1 MACFSD
7 LPYANWS
14 YQLLITLNNAVVE
27 GEGPVS
33 LGCYAAMNSSEQAY
47 QFYKVL
53 NQLMRTAQSIL
64 TQNCFVQLT
73 DAQQWGALN
82 DALAD
87 PSSRRQTTMSRSTET
102 RTGNA
107 EGHNRDPNGRTVNPQ
122 SNYR

>member
-7 LPYANWS
+7 TPYANWS

-53 NQLMRTAQSIL
+53 NQLANNAEFL

-73 DAQQWGALN
+73 DAQQWEALN
-82 DALAD
+82 DAIADALA
-87 PSSRRQTTMSRSTET
+87 PTPEPEPEPR
-102 RTGNA
+102 
-107 EGHNRDPNGRTVNPQ
+107 NRNPNRNRNQNRNPK

>member
-7 LPYANWS
+7 TPYANWS

-53 NQLMRTAQSIL
+53 NQLINSEDYL

-82 DALAD
+82 DALESFLTPPD
-87 PSSRRQTTMSRSTET
+87 DNGDNGDN
-102 RTGNA
+102 GN
-107 EGHNRDPNGRTVNPQ
+107 GDGDNGDNGDGEPL
-122 SNYR
+122 